1 MDYVVFGIGFGAT
14 LLVLGLLVR
23 DLGPHVRFRR
33 PTHPDGVFHAEELVA
48 RVSWS
53 RFCGALGT
61 VLAIAGIIFILI
73 TSICMALMASD
84 DTAGAI
90 MLGSLTLLCVL
101 MALWTWAFF
110 DRFGSYGILPER
122 EDAPAPP
129 DTASPDSASTGSR
142 QSAQQD
148 SGPATDTVPD
158 QEEATTLDTTS
169 SKTSPDKEADDS
181 ADTSD
186 TSPTDHSTPD
196 NEPNQ
201 RVLPTPEERMES
213 SSAPIDHESLEAEL
227 DVPVHS
233 HGRPRRRSDRTM
245 DSGGTPDEIIK
256 DQPDQ

>member
-61 VLAIAGIIFILI
+61 VLAIAGVIFILI
-73 TSICMALMASD
+73 TATCMVLMASD
-84 DTAGAI
+84 NTAGAV

-129 DTASPDSASTGSR
+129 DTASPDSASTASV
-142 QSAQQD
+142 QPAQD
-148 SGPATDTVPD
+148 SGPAKDIVPD
-158 QEEATTLDTTS
+158 QDE
-169 SKTSPDKEADDS
+169 TSPMTSDDDEADEPGDP
-181 ADTSD
+181 SD

-196 NEPNQ
+196 NEPNDH
-201 RVLPTPEERMES
+201 VLPTPEERI
-213 SSAPIDHESLEAEL
+213 AAAPPIDHESLEAEL
-227 DVPVHS
+227 DAPVHS
-233 HGRPRRRSDRTM
+233 HGRPRRRNDRST
-245 DSGGTPDEIIK
+245 DSAGTPDEIIK
-256 DQPDQ
+256 DRPEK